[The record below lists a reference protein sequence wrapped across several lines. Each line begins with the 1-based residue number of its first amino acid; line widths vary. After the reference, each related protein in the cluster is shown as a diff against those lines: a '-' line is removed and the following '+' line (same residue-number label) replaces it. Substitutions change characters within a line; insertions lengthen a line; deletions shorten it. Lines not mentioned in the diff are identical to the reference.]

1 MNRIAVDF
9 GFIQIYWYSLLILL
23 AILSSSIIIY
33 FEIKKRKIDQDFF
46 INLLFNAVIFGFI
59 GARLYYVVF
68 NLDYYLKYPIEILEI
83 WNGGLAIHGGLL
95 FGGIFTLIYCKKYKQ
110 NTLKILDIIVVG
122 LILGQAIGRWGNF
135 FNQEAYGA
143 VTTIAKLKS
152 AGIPDFIING
162 MNILGE
168 YHQPTFF
175 YESIW
180 NFFGFIALL
189 LIRKYPRLKIGQLT
203 GFYLIWYSSARII
216 IEGMRMDSLML
227 DNFRI
232 ALIVSIGCILIGLY
246 LFFIHPRRGLRFE
259 NLYAKDDE

>member
-232 ALIVSIGCILIGLY
+232 AQIVSIGCILIGLY